1 MKRAKLADGGAFMSV
16 KGLMTTLNETM
27 TKSTTVSEACRVMNR
42 EKVGALAVVEEGK
55 LSGIFTYRDLVDRV
69 ILEKRDP
76 ETTKLE
82 EVMTTEVETLRVD
95 GRYGDALRVMVDK
108 DYTYVPIL
116 GEEGKFAGMLSLRG
130 LLEHKIDHL
139 ANELDAVTQY
149 LTVDGPGG
157 D

>member
-1 MKRAKLADGGAFMSV
+1 MSV
-16 KGLMTTLNETM
+16 KGLMTTLAETI
-27 TKSTTVSEACRVMNR
+27 TRSTTVMEACRVMNS

-55 LSGIFTYRDLVDRV
+55 LYGIFTYRDLVDRV

-76 ETTKLE
+76 DTTKLE
-82 EVMTTEVETLRVD
+82 DVMTTKVETLRAD

-116 GEEGKFAGMLSLRG
+116 SEEDKLAGMLSLRR
-130 LLEHKIDHL
+130 LLQHKIDHL
-139 ANELDAVTQY
+139 ASELDAVTQY
-149 LTVDGPGG
+149 LSVDGPGG